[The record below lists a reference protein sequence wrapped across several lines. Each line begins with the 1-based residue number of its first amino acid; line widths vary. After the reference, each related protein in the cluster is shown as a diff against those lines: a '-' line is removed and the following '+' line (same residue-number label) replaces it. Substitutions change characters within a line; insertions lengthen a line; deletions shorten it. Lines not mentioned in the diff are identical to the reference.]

1 MMGRIFEQPFFL
13 KVARLIAIGVIIL
26 REFQDDYEPSHR
38 LSTVLAA
45 VSVSSIA
52 RKRLCPWGPMELN
65 APLTSVIVVENAC
78 STARLWFM
86 S

>member
-38 LSTVLAA
+38 LSTEIGRAHV
-45 VSVSSIA
+45 
-52 RKRLCPWGPMELN
+52 
-65 APLTSVIVVENAC
+65 
-78 STARLWFM
+78 
-86 S
+86 